1 MEHLGHYSASK
12 QVCLETEWKSGF
24 WWKFKTSE
32 KAVVGQ
38 ISEGFLSKW
47 SYINREAKIPLK
59 QFKIPD
65 SSQQKYFWGNEVI
78 FSEIPQKQK
87 KVSHWKSA
95 WFPHSLLLYFRDCGI
110 CMYYHKDFKG
120 SSQVSPNEGLW
131 YQFPCLF
138 SINFVPSPVK
148 GQDKMLLEIQK
159 VRKCSGIWL

>member
-1 MEHLGHYSASK
+1 MEHLGCYSASK
-12 QVCLETEWKSGF
+12 RVCLETEWKSGF

-87 KVSHWKSA
+87 KVPHWKSA
-95 WFPHSLLLYFRDCGI
+95 WFPTQGSLCCCISEIVVFACIIIRISKALPK
-110 CMYYHKDFKG
+110 YHQMKDF
-120 SSQVSPNEGLW
+120 E
-131 YQFPCLF
+131 
-138 SINFVPSPVK
+138 INFPVCSPSILFQVQSK
-148 GQDKMLLEIQK
+148 GRTKCFLK
-159 VRKCSGIWL
+159 SRK